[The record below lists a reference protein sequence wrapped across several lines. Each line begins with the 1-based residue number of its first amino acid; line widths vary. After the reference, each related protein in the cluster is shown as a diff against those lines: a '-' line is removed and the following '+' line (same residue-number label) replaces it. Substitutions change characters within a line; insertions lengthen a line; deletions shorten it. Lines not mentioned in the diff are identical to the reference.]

1 LSRRGNVDVA
11 SMIVARVAENN
22 ALSRV
27 LTGMACGRT
36 RRMKNLN

>member
-11 SMIVARVAENN
+11 SMIVARVAKNN

-27 LTGMACGRT
+27 LTGMAYERRT
-36 RRMKNLN
+36 KN